1 MNNIEDSDDEE
12 IGWKK
17 KRRQRQA
24 ISDNEDEEKDEKKEE
39 DEDEVEEKDEDEEEE
54 KDEDEE
60 DDSASVKRKV
70 KTTMFDKSGRLRRE
84 FLENEAELSGSEDD
98 ISEDEDEQGLD
109 RYRTYNA
116 RICLLFVTRDQCS
129 GSIYMYGTLLQIRIR
144 GSVNMNYGSG
154 SGRPS

>member
-12 IGWKK
+12 IGWTK

-24 ISDNEDEEKDEKKEE
+24 ISDDEDEEKDEKEE
-39 DEDEVEEKDEDEEEE
+39 DEDEVEEKDEDDEEKDEDDEE

-98 ISEDEDEQGLD
+98 ISEDEDEHGLD
-109 RYRTYNA
+109 RYRTSRTRQESACFLLIEIIVPDPY
-116 RICLLFVTRDQCS
+116 ICTV
-129 GSIYMYGTLLQIRIR
+129 LQIRIR
-144 GSVNMNYGSG
+144 Q
-154 SGRPS
+154 P

>member
-12 IGWKK
+12 IGWTK

-24 ISDNEDEEKDEKKEE
+24 ISDDEDEEKDDKEEE

-109 RYRTYNA
+109 RYHTVPTMQESV
-116 RICLLFVTRDQCS
+116 CFLLLV
-129 GSIYMYGTLLQIRIR
+129 I
-144 GSVNMNYGSG
+144 SV
-154 SGRPS
+154 PDP

>member
-1 MNNIEDSDDEE
+1 VNNIEDSDDEE
-12 IGWKK
+12 IGWTK

-24 ISDNEDEEKDEKKEE
+24 ISDDEDEEKDEKEE
-39 DEDEVEEKDEDEEEE
+39 DEDEEEE

-60 DDSASVKRKV
+60 EEKGEDEEDDSASVQRKV

-109 RYRTYNA
+109 RYRTYNS
-116 RICLLFVTRDQCS
+116 RI
-129 GSIYMYGTLLQIRIR
+129 
-144 GSVNMNYGSG
+144 
-154 SGRPS
+154 